1 MKDAVVIVGAS
12 RAELAD
18 SFINFVSVE
27 VADQDLAEHGP
38 AFPRFFFLL
47 DRHLPAFLKRSTSLS
62 AFCLIFGSAC

>member
-38 AFPRFFFLL
+38 AFPRFFFL
-47 DRHLPAFLKRSTSLS
+47 AGSTSS
-62 AFCLIFGSAC
+62 CFS